1 MKKFKVGDL
10 FKFVDSYD
18 LHNIGHGSIG
28 VILETRPTFIMGF
41 VSGKRFRLPY
51 HHIVEVKC

>member
-41 VSGKRFRLPY
+41 VNGKECRLPY
-51 HHIVEVKC
+51 HHIVEVTC

>member
-1 MKKFKVGDL
+1 MKFKTGDL

-28 VILETRPTFIMGF
+28 IILETGTSFIVGF
-41 VSGKRFRLPY
+41 VSGKRCRLPY
-51 HHIVEVKC
+51 HHIVEVK

>member
-1 MKKFKVGDL
+1 MKFKTGDL

-28 VILETRPTFIMGF
+28 IILETGTSFVMGF
-41 VSGKRFRLPY
+41 VSGKQYRLPY